1 MAKGLQMKTSN
12 QTNLRGFIF
21 RMLKPITRAIAL
33 AQGLAVI
40 LAAPAATAQTRPAA
54 TATNTVVSTAEV
66 TAFMQSFRQGGLDAV
81 SKISLN
87 PKRVPLLLAAI
98 EREPAGLWVTYLQ
111 GICFHVEHAAARKLP
126 PARRSEVYA
135 RAIEYLAAAK
145 ETVSKALEADPQNR
159 QLKHNLGTLD
169 EGLAL
174 AYVESGTRIKEARAL
189 AEAVLA
195 ANTETNDWNY
205 GNVIYDMHSL
215 LGRIALRE
223 GDVAAAKRHLVESG
237 KTPGSPQLN
246 SFGPDFVLAGELLQ
260 KGERDVVLEH
270 LDKIAVFWA
279 NPDRN
284 PSGSSLPLEHQK
296 QIEKWKQTIRAGQIP
311 DDHGY
316 KWPVAG
322 LSFVTSSPVDETGT
336 VQQGGAI
343 KEAAVPAQPK
353 TEMPKAEPPKTE
365 MPKAEPP
372 KDRSPNTSALPNLS
386 DIPAPKQGD
395 VGSVDLGDRVKMELV
410 FVPEG
415 SGGGGF
421 WAGKYE
427 VTNAQYRQFVK
438 DSGYDGSGEANSDYL
453 KHFKG
458 SVKESSSE
466 ADYPVVWVS
475 WNNAKAFCA
484 WLSKKTGRSFG
495 LPTEKQWEFACRAG
509 STGDYCFGSDAGQ
522 LGEYAWYGANSGV
535 QTHPVGKKK
544 PNAFG
549 LYDVHGNVWEWCE
562 DAEGGSRVLRGG
574 SWGSAANYCR
584 ASSRSMTDPAGS
596 VIIYGFRVVCVPGQA
611 AAPGAPLAGGAA
623 NGAGIITSAGFIVTS
638 GGFIAFTNAGSAENH
653 EKEIEAWNREGATL
667 TTEQARELERKWVAN
682 PRDEPTLVRLL
693 SYRLVHYGDE
703 YPARANAEKVG
714 RLYASLIEMDP
725 YSSVAWA
732 EGMSRLSPL
741 VADPK
746 CFEIIARKW
755 IFLAKQNSND
765 NYIIKQAGTFL
776 MLSPKDKSYF
786 KQGES
791 LLQQLAQRDP
801 ESALSYGNLCL
812 DQAGPCFDRPE
823 GDPKLAAKALIALQ
837 NAEKLMPAKSR
848 EHVQPGLFSSL
859 TKAAFW
865 AGQYPLAEKYAGRW
879 LKEVRQR
886 SADSAGLAPN
896 RRLGQEMDLGDAIHQ
911 ANSILGEIALSRGD
925 TKRAAEHLVASGKV
939 ATPSPSL
946 ASYGPD
952 LALMKDLLALKE
964 KRAVLEFLDECGS
977 FWHGS
982 EGRPASWKQ
991 AIESGNNPDFGAG
1004 FKTHFKRLK

>member
-205 GNVIYDMHSL
+205 GNIIYDMHSL

-223 GDVAAAKRHLVESG
+223 GDMAAAKRHLVESG

-284 PSGSSLPLEHQK
+284 PSRSSLALEHQK

-311 DDHGY
+311 DDNDY
-316 KWPVAG
+316 KWPVRGAD
-322 LSFVTSSPVDETGT
+322 P
-336 VQQGGAI
+336 GGA
-343 KEAAVPAQPK
+343 
-353 TEMPKAEPPKTE
+353 T
-365 MPKAEPP
+365 
-372 KDRSPNTSALPNLS
+372 
-386 DIPAPKQGD
+386 
-395 VGSVDLGDRVKMELV
+395 
-410 FVPEG
+410 
-415 SGGGGF
+415 
-421 WAGKYE
+421 
-427 VTNAQYRQFVK
+427 
-438 DSGYDGSGEANSDYL
+438 
-453 KHFKG
+453 
-458 SVKESSSE
+458 
-466 ADYPVVWVS
+466 
-475 WNNAKAFCA
+475 
-484 WLSKKTGRSFG
+484 
-495 LPTEKQWEFACRAG
+495 
-509 STGDYCFGSDAGQ
+509 
-522 LGEYAWYGANSGV
+522 
-535 QTHPVGKKK
+535 
-544 PNAFG
+544 
-549 LYDVHGNVWEWCE
+549 
-562 DAEGGSRVLRGG
+562 
-574 SWGSAANYCR
+574 
-584 ASSRSMTDPAGS
+584 
-596 VIIYGFRVVCVPGQA
+596 
-611 AAPGAPLAGGAA
+611 

-667 TTEQARELERKWVAN
+667 TTEQARELEPKWVAN